1 MSTIVLCHL
10 TRCSNFPS
18 LRHMKV
24 LFFFSKIF
32 SWIPIK
38 GRKKVETNCEVWK
51 KDQKEPIFPTE
62 MIVWQIDIIFLY
74 LMTFRANYRVTK
86 QVLDWFY
93 KLKKSLRTK
102 RANFTNYEI
111 FVQKRLRKNMYFSSK
126 YFRMNNFLPT
136 AIKKCQLLHN
146 FSSIY

>member
-86 QVLDWFY
+86 QVLDWFT
-93 KLKKSLRTK
+93 KLNKVYERSEQILRITRFLFKKGFGKICIFHQS
-102 RANFTNYEI
+102 I
-111 FVQKRLRKNMYFSSK
+111 FVWTIFY
-126 YFRMNNFLPT
+126 
-136 AIKKCQLLHN
+136 
-146 FSSIY
+146 